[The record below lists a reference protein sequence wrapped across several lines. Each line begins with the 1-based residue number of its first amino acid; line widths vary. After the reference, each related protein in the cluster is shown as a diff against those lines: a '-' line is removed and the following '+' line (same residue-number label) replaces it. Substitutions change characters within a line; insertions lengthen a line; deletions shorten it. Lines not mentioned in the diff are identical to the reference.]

1 MPAVQL
7 YVDNETNRA
16 YIPHIAHIEGVIIMS
31 QLHFY
36 VPDEVETQI
45 RIRAKQAN
53 LPLSKYLAELVKRET
68 GAQNQWPA
76 GYFDLFDAWQGEP
89 QNRPA
94 ELVLETRNSFN

>member
-1 MPAVQL
+1 
-7 YVDNETNRA
+7 
-16 YIPHIAHIEGVIIMS
+16 MS

-36 VPDEVETQI
+36 VPDEVEAQI

-53 LPLSKYLAELVKRET
+53 LPLSKYLANLVKRES
-68 GAQNQWPA
+68 GAQNQWPV

-89 QNRPA
+89 QSRPN